1 MNCFYNME
9 SATEK
14 IPLNFFSK
22 VEIKHDEFDIESE
35 NLDLLYASNLVS
47 LYNVKQFVYR
57 ESSLKVDKI
66 NFDILTKDLSMN
78 MYKNNEKIN
87 ILYK

>member
-1 MNCFYNME
+1 M
-9 SATEK
+9 
-14 IPLNFFSK
+14 
-22 VEIKHDEFDIESE
+22 
-35 NLDLLYASNLVS
+35 S